1 MEDNYYNHEGVY
13 FKKVDTAQ
21 LYRAFE
27 SAYANGDT
35 HVFLKASSDDVFK
48 ALKKHLFDDQ
58 NIFEYLGKTNVRY
71 VEFAERNL
79 IMISL

>member
-13 FKKVDTAQ
+13 FTSVDPDQ

-27 SAYANGDT
+27 KAYSSGDG
-35 HVFLKASSDDVFK
+35 HVFLKAASDDVYD

-58 NIFEYLGKTNVRY
+58 NIFDYLGRKNVRY
-71 VEFAERNL
+71 VEFD
-79 IMISL
+79 I